1 MMNHKHS
8 YYKIR
13 SMDLNFIGNNKEAAM
28 KGRLNENAR
37 ANHKVYTTFN

>member
-8 YYKIR
+8 YCKIH
-13 SMDLNFIGNNKEAAM
+13 SMDLNFIGYNMETAM

-37 ANHKVYTTFN
+37 ANHKVYPTFN